1 VIADT
6 ELMTAAASDLAG
18 IGSNLNAA
26 HLTAAASGVAVI
38 PAAAD
43 EVSAGIAHLFSAH
56 AQDYQALAAQASAFH
71 EDFVQ
76 HLTASEDF
84 VQHLTASAA
93 SYASIEAAI
102 ASLLHDL
109 NSSADSFTS
118 AIATLPGQILKWL
131 NGAFDY
137 FVSLLDFIV
146 SDPAGFLE
154 GSLAIAL
161 IVVLAPIWIP
171 LAILY
176 FAYLLNLAAMGETGF

>member
-1 VIADT
+1 MIADT

-76 HLTASEDF
+76 HLTAS
-84 VQHLTASAA
+84 AA

-137 FVSLLDFIV
+137 IVSLLDFIV